1 MKTNW
6 IMMAALAGV
15 GLVGCNGSSNT
26 ANKVPEGT
34 TVSVALLE
42 TTDIHS
48 NVLSYNYYAL
58 AEDTSLGLE
67 RTSTLIQAARAEN
80 PNNVLLDDGDVIQA
94 FGHAPAVGRGLPV
107 PLRGRESAG
116 CGEKQ
121 LARTF
126 EVGHQGRALF

>member
-6 IMMAALAGV
+6 AMLAALASV

-26 ANKVPEGT
+26 APAIPEGT
-34 TVSVALLE
+34 TVTVALLE

-80 PNNVLLDDGDVIQA
+80 PNNVLLDDRDVIQLSLI
-94 FGHAPAVGRGLPV
+94 HI
-107 PLRGRESAG
+107 
-116 CGEKQ
+116 
-121 LARTF
+121 
-126 EVGHQGRALF
+126 